1 MSKIDDLENT
11 VKELYASKNPERDG
25 WADWLADNHVF
36 VVADYA
42 TALAKRFGADP
53 DLARASAL
61 LHDIADYKMA
71 RVNPDHE
78 NESLKVAREL
88 MVQSGYMDDEVSLV
102 VE

>member
-1 MSKIDDLENT
+1 M
-11 VKELYASKNPERDG
+11 
-25 WADWLADNHVF
+25 
-36 VVADYA
+36 ADYA